1 MIEEEKYPEF
11 CRQMGRG
18 GVNDTNV
25 PWPPRSPD
33 LTSVVFILWGFI
45 IPWPPRS
52 PDLTPMDFILQG
64 YIKKLVYTKNYQ
76 DLDQLKNAIVAAF
89 QLVAGE
95 MVTSALANFV
105 KRLNLVVEA
114 NGCHIEQ

>member
-1 MIEEEKYPEF
+1 MKATKFLIYGIPPHWEKNVRGWLNEHF
-11 CRQMGRG
+11 IQRCIGRH
-18 GVNDTNV
+18 GVNDTN
-25 PWPPRSPD
+25 
-33 LTSVVFILWGFI
+33 

-52 PDLTPMDFILQG
+52 PDLTPMDFFLWG

-89 QLVAGE
+89 QLVTGE

-105 KRLNLVVEA
+105 KLLNLVVKA
-114 NGCHIEQ
+114 NGRHIE

>member
-1 MIEEEKYPEF
+1 MQDGAPHHWEKNVRRWLNEHF
-11 CRQMGRG
+11 IQRWIGRG
-18 GVNDTNV
+18 GVNDTN
-25 PWPPRSPD
+25 
-33 LTSVVFILWGFI
+33 

-52 PDLTPMDFILQG
+52 PDLTPMDFFLWG

-89 QLVAGE
+89 QLVTGE

-105 KRLNLVVEA
+105 KRLNLVVKA
-114 NGCHIEQ
+114 NGRHIE